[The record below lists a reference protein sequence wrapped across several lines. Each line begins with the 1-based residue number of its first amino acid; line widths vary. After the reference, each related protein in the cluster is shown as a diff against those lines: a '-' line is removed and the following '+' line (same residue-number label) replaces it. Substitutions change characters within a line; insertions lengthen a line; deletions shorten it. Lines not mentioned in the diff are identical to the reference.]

1 MLYAGLDV
9 SRKRV
14 HFDAR
19 RAGGELAERGAAP
32 VDADGLRGL
41 AERLLA
47 HDPEVLAVVESMNGA
62 RFVHDQL
69 ERYGI
74 DVLICD
80 AERAKALAPLAC
92 KTDEIDAHV
101 LEELGRRDLVPEIW
115 LPDPATRADRE
126 RARFRLHL
134 VRKRTALKNRVR
146 STLVTWG
153 KPCPVSDLFGRSGRE
168 LLSGLEIPEPWSGTL
183 EASLRLID
191 QLDAEITAQEHEL
204 RRLGADH
211 RYIPLLT
218 TVPAIAWVLG
228 FTIACE
234 IGDIERFASPKK
246 LTGYTGLCPKVD
258 QSGEHDW
265 RGRLKKNGPR
275 YLRWALI
282 EAAHNAG
289 RSACYRELYR
299 RTKKRHGKQRGGK
312 VAAIVVARKL
322 AGAIWHMLTYDKP
335 FTPASATAS
344 LAA

>member
-1 MLYAGLDV
+1 MLYAGLDL

-19 RAGGELAERGAAP
+19 RAGGELAERGASP

-80 AERAKALAPLAC
+80 AERARALAPLAC
-92 KTDEIDAHV
+92 KTDKIDAHV

-115 LPDPATRADRE
+115 LLDPATRPRAGPLPAAPGAQADRAQE
-126 RARFRLHL
+126 PGALDAGHL
-134 VRKRTALKNRVR
+134 GQAL
-146 STLVTWG
+146 
-153 KPCPVSDLFGRSGRE
+153 PVPDLFGRSGRE
-168 LLSGLEIPEPWSGTL
+168 LLSRLEIPEPWSGTL
-183 EASLRLID
+183 EASLQLID

-218 TVPAIAWVLG
+218 TVPGIAWVLG

-289 RSACYRELYR
+289 RSARYRELYQ

-335 FTPASATAS
+335 FAPASATAS